1 MTYLARLYK
10 ATGDTKYRDGFRA
23 GVDYLLSGQYKN
35 GGWPQFW
42 PVQRD
47 YQPHITYNDHAM
59 VNTMTLLRDIRDG
72 KEPYGGDLCDQAR
85 KKKMKKAFGKGV
97 HSGYSDCC

>member
-1 MTYLARLYK
+1 MLANKERRYDSTTDNDATTTQMIYLARLYQ
-10 ATGDTKYRDGFRA
+10 ATGDVRYRAGFRA

-47 YQPHITYNDHAM
+47 YQPHITYNDDAM
-59 VNTMTLLRDIRDG
+59 VNTMVLLRDISLG
-72 KEPYGGDLCDQAR
+72 LEPDR
-85 KKKMKKAFGKGV
+85 KSV
-97 HSGYSDCC
+97 V